1 MADRLPDRWP
11 PQAALL
17 FGPADDPFRDD
28 DGGFLADFFS
38 EILHQDTCLPGT
50 ADGVPLLA
58 ALAVDDRVPAR
69 FRFTVVDLLFRTA
82 TVTDRRRAESWPAA
96 PRHADAGSEAR
107 ARSAVRVHTPDLL
120 ARWGV
125 ECPAVQLALAG
136 LAVAFPTPRTLPA
149 LTPRLRSFVQRYA
162 RDTDIGDYVRFVLV
176 LAAQD
181 DARTLDATENFTAV
195 RRPAT
200 PRGAPTR
207 ARALHLLG
215 QMLTAAGQA
224 LAPIKSAP
232 ARRR

>member
-1 MADRLPDRWP
+1 MTPRPPVERDAPVATPVPAPSIRRIFRDVVADRLPDRRP

-17 FGPADDPFRDD
+17 FGPADDPYRDD

-69 FRFTVVDLLFRTA
+69 HRFTVVDLLFRTA
-82 TVTDRRRAESWPAA
+82 TVTDRHRAESWPAA
-96 PRHADAGSEAR
+96 PRHADPGSEAR
-107 ARSAVRVHTPDLL
+107 ARSAVRVHTPALL
-120 ARWGV
+120 ARWEA

-136 LAVAFPTPRTLPA
+136 LSVALPTP
-149 LTPRLRSFVQRYA
+149 
-162 RDTDIGDYVRFVLV
+162 
-176 LAAQD
+176 
-181 DARTLDATENFTAV
+181 RTLDATENLTAA

-200 PRGAPTR
+200 PRGAPPR

-215 QMLTAAGQA
+215 QMLTATGQA
-224 LAPIKSAP
+224 LAPTKSSR
-232 ARRR
+232 AR